1 MPLSS
6 EEAEGNPL
14 SFMARQ
20 EAGGLSTTAT
30 QSVDSDLVLE
40 SGAFFPPTAER
51 LSNHSIFPKY
61 RPKSQ
66 VWWHTPVIP
75 VFWR

>member
-30 QSVDSDLVLE
+30 QRVDSDLVLE
-40 SGAFFPPTAER
+40 SGAFSPLQQKGSQTTASSPNIDR
-51 LSNHSIFPKY
+51 KARCGGTLL
-61 RPKSQ
+61 
-66 VWWHTPVIP
+66 
-75 VFWR
+75 